1 MKFDKTLEEEYV
13 DMGYEEEEQIVY
25 KYVEIHYIELPKYK
39 KKEQSKFTKLD
50 QWMCVLINR
59 KGEIVLAEKGKKPKV
74 LKLRKNY

>member
-50 QWMCVLINR
+50 QLMCVLINR